1 MNHHPTLV
9 MPLTTAGHPPT
20 RCTVKIS
27 KATPIAATKMFSV
40 VNFEPNTW

>member
-1 MNHHPTLV
+1 
-9 MPLTTAGHPPT
+9 
-20 RCTVKIS
+20 VKIS